1 MSRLREWAE
10 AHGAEIEEL
19 TQLQHAETGNGPYRL
34 YVYRSD
40 EIHTEGYLVPRWQA
54 EDVRDEEIPWREAEL
69 RTEQA
74 VTQRREVRICDG
86 GDNLVFHAVDG
97 EILHGA
103 HFWKE
108 VHALLG
114 E

>member
-1 MSRLREWAE
+1 MPRLREWAE

-19 TQLQHAETGNGPYRL
+19 TQLQHAETGNGPWRL

-40 EIHTEGYLVPRWQA
+40 GYHTGGIWFRAGKPKYP
-54 EDVRDEEIPWREAEL
+54 DEEIPWREAEL

-74 VTQRREVRICDG
+74 VTQRREVGICDG